1 MPVPPTPSALSPSA
15 IVDDAVRSATSRFG
29 AELAFGGLR
38 ADDGTVPLLSSSR
51 VAADRFARLAP
62 NAGRGLGG
70 RVLER
75 RQGCALDD
83 YGSSSLITHD
93 FAGPI
98 GQEGLRGVGC
108 VPIVDPTGVVGLL
121 YVGSRR
127 PGAPPDRLLDALV
140 RLADDA
146 ALRLNAARIGALEA
160 ELRLRRG
167 QPGGSRGPQLTRRE
181 HDVLELLA
189 DGHSNHEIAAR
200 LVVAESTV
208 KGHVGNLMGKLDAS
222 SRLHVVARAGRLGL
236 LSS

>member
-1 MPVPPTPSALSPSA
+1 MPRSLTPAPLSPSA
-15 IVDDAVRSATSRFG
+15 IVDDAVRAATSRFG

-38 ADDGTVPLLSSSR
+38 SADGTVPLLSSAR

-62 NAGRGLGG
+62 DAGRGLGG

-75 RQGCALDD
+75 RQACSIDD
-83 YGSSSLITHD
+83 YGASSLITHD

-108 VPIVDPTGVVGLL
+108 VPIIDPTGVVGLL

-146 ALRLNAARIGALEA
+146 AQRLNAARIDALEE
-160 ELRLRRG
+160 ELRLRRSEVAA
-167 QPGGSRGPQLTRRE
+167 PRGPELTRRE
-181 HDVLELLA
+181 LDVLGLLA
-189 DGHSNHEIAAR
+189 DGHSNQQIAAR

-236 LSS
+236 L

>member
-1 MPVPPTPSALSPSA
+1 MFASPHSPSA
-15 IVDDAVRSATSRFG
+15 IIDDAVRAATSRFG

-38 ADDGTVPLLSSSR
+38 VADGTVPLLSSSR

-62 NAGRGLGG
+62 DAGRGLGG
-70 RVLER
+70 RVLQR
-75 RQGCALDD
+75 RQACVLDD
-83 YGSSSLITHD
+83 YGSSSLITRD

-108 VPIVDPTGVVGLL
+108 VPIIDPTGVVGLL
-121 YVGSRR
+121 YAGSRR
-127 PGAPPDRLLDALV
+127 PGTPSDRLLDALT

-146 ALRLNAARIGALEA
+146 ALRLNAARIDTLEA
-160 ELRLRRG
+160 ELALRRG
-167 QPGGSRGPQLTRRE
+167 QAPVARGPQLTRRE
-181 HDVLELLA
+181 HEVLELLA

-208 KGHVGNLMGKLDAS
+208 KGHVGNLMDKLDAS

-236 LSS
+236 L

>member
-1 MPVPPTPSALSPSA
+1 MFASPHSPSA
-15 IVDDAVRSATSRFG
+15 IIDDAVRAATSRFG

-38 ADDGTVPLLSSSR
+38 VADGTVPLLSSSR

-62 NAGRGLGG
+62 DAGRGLGG
-70 RVLER
+70 RVLQR
-75 RQGCALDD
+75 RQACVLDD
-83 YGSSSLITHD
+83 YGSSSLITRD

-108 VPIVDPTGVVGLL
+108 VPIMDPTGVVGLL
-121 YVGSRR
+121 YAGSRR
-127 PGAPPDRLLDALV
+127 PGTPSDRLLDALT

-146 ALRLNAARIGALEA
+146 ALRLNAARIDALEA
-160 ELRLRRG
+160 ELALRRG
-167 QPGGSRGPQLTRRE
+167 QAPVARGPQLTRRE
-181 HDVLELLA
+181 LEVLELLA

-236 LSS
+236 L

>member
-1 MPVPPTPSALSPSA
+1 MPSPPTSPLRSPAA
-15 IVDDAVRSATSRFG
+15 IIDDAVRAATSRFG

-38 ADDGTVPLLSSSR
+38 AADGTVPLRSSSR

-62 NAGRGLGG
+62 DVGRGLGG
-70 RVLER
+70 RVLQR
-75 RQGCALDD
+75 REACVLDD
-83 YGSSSLITHD
+83 YGASSLITRD

-108 VPIVDPTGVVGLL
+108 VPIIDPTGVVGLL
-121 YVGSRR
+121 YAGSRR
-127 PGAPPDRLLDALV
+127 PGAPPDRLLDALS

-146 ALRLNAARIGALEA
+146 ALRLNAARIDALEA

-167 QPGGSRGPQLTRRE
+167 ESPAAADGPQLTRRE
-181 HDVLELLA
+181 LEVLELLA
-189 DGHSNHEIAAR
+189 DGHSNQQIAAR

-208 KGHVGNLMGKLDAS
+208 KGHVGNLMSKLDAS

-236 LSS
+236 L

>member
-1 MPVPPTPSALSPSA
+1 MRSSPTSAPLSPSA
-15 IVDDAVRSATSRFG
+15 IIDDAVRAATSRFG

-38 ADDGTVPLLSSSR
+38 TADGTVPLLSSAR

-62 NAGRGLGG
+62 DAGRGLGG
-70 RVLER
+70 RVLEQ
-75 RQGCALDD
+75 RQACAIDD
-83 YGSSSLITHD
+83 YGASSLITHD

-108 VPIVDPTGVVGLL
+108 VPIIDPTGVVGLL

-127 PGAPPDRLLDALV
+127 PGAPPGRLLDALV

-146 ALRLNAARIGALEA
+146 AGRLNAARIDALED

-167 QPGGSRGPQLTRRE
+167 EVAASRGPELTRRE
-181 HDVLELLA
+181 LEVLGLLA
-189 DGHSNHEIAAR
+189 DGHSNQQIASH

-236 LSS
+236 L

>member
-1 MPVPPTPSALSPSA
+1 MSSPLTSPPRSPSE
-15 IVDDAVRSATSRFG
+15 IIDDAVRAATSRFG

-38 ADDGTVPLLSSSR
+38 AADGTVPLRSSSR

-62 NAGRGLGG
+62 DDGRGLGG
-70 RVLER
+70 RVLQR
-75 RQGCALDD
+75 REACALDD
-83 YGSSSLITHD
+83 YGASSLITRD

-127 PGAPPDRLLDALV
+127 PGAPPGRLLDALT

-146 ALRLNAARIGALEA
+146 ALRLNAARIDALEA

-167 QPGGSRGPQLTRRE
+167 AAPAVTGPALTRRE
-181 HDVLELLA
+181 LDVLELLA
-189 DGHSNHEIAAR
+189 DGHSNQQIAAR

-208 KGHVGNLMGKLDAS
+208 KGHVGSLMGKLDAS

-236 LSS
+236 LGR

>member
-1 MPVPPTPSALSPSA
+1 MSSPLRSAPLSPSA
-15 IVDDAVRSATSRFG
+15 IVDDAVRVVTTRFG

-38 ADDGTVPLLSSSR
+38 ADDGAVPLLSSSR

-62 NAGRGLGG
+62 DAGRGLGG
-70 RVLER
+70 RVLLR
-75 RQGCALDD
+75 RQACALDD
-83 YGSSSLITHD
+83 YGASSLITDD

-127 PGAPPDRLLDALV
+127 PGAPSDRLLDALV

-146 ALRLNAARIGALEA
+146 ALRLNVARIDALEA

-167 QPGGSRGPQLTRRE
+167 QSSAPRGPRLTRRE
-181 HDVLELLA
+181 LEVLELLA
-189 DGHSNHEIAAR
+189 DGHSNHQIAAR

-236 LSS
+236 L

>member
-1 MPVPPTPSALSPSA
+1 MSASPLSPPQSLSA
-15 IVDDAVRSATSRFG
+15 IVDDAVRAATSRFG

-38 ADDGTVPLLSSSR
+38 AADGTVPLLSSSR

-62 NAGRGLGG
+62 DVGRGLGG
-70 RVLER
+70 RVLQR
-75 RQGCALDD
+75 RQACALDD
-83 YGSSSLITHD
+83 YGSSSLITRD

-121 YVGSRR
+121 YAGSRR
-127 PGAPPDRLLDALV
+127 PGTPSDRLLDALT

-146 ALRLNAARIGALEA
+146 ALRLNAARIDALEA

-167 QPGGSRGPQLTRRE
+167 ESPVVHGPRLTRRE
-181 HDVLELLA
+181 HEVLELLA

-208 KGHVGNLMGKLDAS
+208 KGHVGNLMAKLDAS

-236 LSS
+236 L